1 MPNCMKTALNILF
14 LILIL
19 FSCRKNEKKI
29 DIYSLK
35 EDSVLY
41 ELADSIITP
50 DSAWRKF
57 QVISLPVYNE
67 CSEKVKKRKIDSL
80 LQLFDTVKLFI
91 SIDNKLI
98 LFSKLDHSEN
108 LIKNIDDYFRYSLK
122 NVDTSYFAL
131 FQRFVSDTILLEKRM
146 DIEGIHSKYNYTI
159 IPSDSAESFR
169 NKGSRI
175 VENYKISRIIFNE
188 KYDKACFYYQITCG
202 HLCAVGY
209 LMFIEKRNGIWNIVK
224 KHQLWI
230 S

>member
-1 MPNCMKTALNILF
+1 M
-14 LILIL
+14 IL
-19 FSCRKNEKKI
+19 FSCGKNENKI
-29 DIYSLK
+29 DIYSLR

-57 QVISLPVYNE
+57 QVISLPVYVQ

-91 SIDNKLI
+91 SIDKKLM
-98 LFSKLDHSEN
+98 LFSKSDHNEYI
-108 LIKNIDDYFRYSLK
+108 IKNTNDYFKYSLK
-122 NVDTSYFAL
+122 ISDTAYFAL
-131 FQRFVSDTILLEKRM
+131 FQRLVSDTILLEKRM
-146 DIEGIHSKYNYTI
+146 DLEGIHSEYNYTI
-159 IPSDSAESFR
+159 IPLDSVESYR
-169 NKGSRI
+169 NKGFRI

-188 KYDKACFYYQITCG
+188 KYDKACFYYQINCG
-202 HLCAVGY
+202 HLCAAGY
-209 LMFIEKRNGIWNIVK
+209 LIFIERRNGIWNIVK